1 MFMLFV
7 VLKVLIIYYYFRF
20 LFHRKSRLKFLG
32 NRIKDIKYFVKNLFV
47 LEKNPF
53 VLEKN
58 PLLCS
63 VILYAIDFCGKMSPF
78 HAFSWHVMNEKQS
91 SD

>member
-1 MFMLFV
+1 MFVLFV

-47 LEKNPF
+47 LEKIRCF
-53 VLEKN
+53 V
-58 PLLCS
+58 
-63 VILYAIDFCGKMSPF
+63 A
-78 HAFSWHVMNEKQS
+78 
-91 SD
+91 

>member
-47 LEKNPF
+47 LEKNPLF
-53 VLEKN
+53 
-58 PLLCS
+58 CS

>member
-47 LEKNPF
+47 LEKNP
-53 VLEKN
+53 
-58 PLLCS
+58 LLCS